1 MMGIATRLNGLSGE
15 SKGRVFTLLGVMI
28 LSFDSLLVRL
38 IDCDEWTLIFWRGFL
53 PATVFFI
60 AQWIMDKKV
69 LEEHFFHPAPSTLF
83 TAVLFSASTICFVF
97 SLDHTQVTST
107 LVLTNTAPL
116 ITAILAFIF
125 LKEKLSVSTIVTI
138 IISVGGIWLVFGYK
152 PTGAELEGDSLALV
166 TAVSLSVYLIML
178 RKTKARYGTVF
189 LIYSGYLVAVI
200 ALFAGAKPFSLSFQQ
215 NIYIFLLCCIVL
227 PGSFLLINIGPR
239 YLPAAEASLILLLE
253 VLFGPLL
260 VWLFIGEKPTE
271 SVAIGAGIVVLAL
284 AGHTLWSQRHQHQQN

>member
-1 MMGIATRLNGLSGE
+1 
-15 SKGRVFTLLGVMI
+15 
-28 LSFDSLLVRL
+28 
-38 IDCDEWTLIFWRGFL
+38 
-53 PATVFFI
+53 
-60 AQWIMDKKV
+60 MDKKV

-200 ALFAGAKPFSLSFQQ
+200 ALLAGAKPFSLSFQQ

-260 VWLFIGEKPTE
+260 VWLFIGEKQQNP
-271 SVAIGAGIVVLAL
+271 SPLVLASWYWRWRDTRCGHSGTNTNRINL
-284 AGHTLWSQRHQHQQN
+284 FSSALRRNAATYRAADHYLSARRKAHWRARHCQRAGALRAHRHSRVSLS